1 VKLRPWMKR
10 AIPIVLYVALALVL
24 YFYLRDVK
32 WSQIIAIKFN
42 WGWLAVGTAV
52 SLLSRYWMVLI
63 WLVLLRSLGA
73 GKFNN
78 IPELALV
85 YAKSWL
91 GRYIPGTAPWILGKI
106 YFASKQGLSKSKL
119 AVSSFLEAGLQIITL
134 LLVGIVM
141 LLVDPRT
148 SVVPPV
154 LRWAMIAALV
164 IGIVALLPPVFNS
177 MARFGY
183 RLIRKKELD
192 PADLPSWTAILRG
205 TGLYLIGAIFSGLSM
220 FFVALAVD
228 PTLSWD
234 NLAFIIG
241 AANLATAVSM
251 IAIFAPGGVGV
262 RETIL
267 ITLLGIVMGRALA
280 TAATIVLRLWSI
292 IIDFAFFGIAFLHAV
307 IYNRVRRLPPPAMTV
322 PAGEIAAD
330 EGDADVRIIEETRSE
345 TL

>member
-1 VKLRPWMKR
+1 MKLKPWMRR
-10 AIPIVLYVALALVL
+10 AIPIALYVVLAVVLYL
-24 YFYLRDVK
+24 YLRDVH
-32 WSQIIAIKFN
+32 WGEIAAIQFN
-42 WGWLAVGTAV
+42 WGWLAIGTVV

-73 GKFNN
+73 GKFDN

-106 YFASKQGLSKSKL
+106 YFASKRGLSKGKL

-141 LLVDPRT
+141 LLIDPRT
-148 SVVPPV
+148 NVVAGW
-154 LRWAMIAALV
+154 LRWAMIAALLV
-164 IGIVALLPPVFNS
+164 GVVALLPPVFNA

-192 PADLPSWTAILRG
+192 RADLPSWPTIIRG
-205 TGLYLIGAIFSGLSM
+205 TLLYLVGAGFSGLSM

-228 PTLSWD
+228 PSLSWD

-267 ITLLGIVMGRALA
+267 ITLLGIVMGKALA
-280 TAATIVLRLWSI
+280 TASSIVLRLWSI
-292 IIDFAFFGIAFLHAV
+292 VIDFAFFGIAFLHAV
-307 IYNRVRRLPPPAMTV
+307 IYNRVRKLPPPATV
-322 PAGEIAAD
+322 PAGEPVQPGDEDALLIA
-330 EGDADVRIIEETRSE
+330 ETETE